1 MPDSDAELL
10 ISVKEAARRLSL
22 TPWSVYKLADDQQ
35 IKSVYQGRRRYVV
48 AASLNEYI
56 ESLPTRTPE
65 SA

>member
-56 ESLPTRTPE
+56 ENLPTRTPE